1 MNHVAIPRKCFYLC
15 VRCKYRLLFMHELF
29 VFALAVILIFGQ
41 WTRFDGGTEIASIVS
56 NFAAQIKTAKHKH
69 ETNVTAYA
77 RCPHGHGACNYIPAE
92 DVWTFTHWQSCCIGN
107 WWFNKRRKMIFF
119 IVCFG
124 ASVAVDAFVGGK
136 CQVHAVAKTTIECA
150 ILFTKPK

>member
-56 NFAAQIKTAKHKH
+56 NFAAQIKAADHKYV
-69 ETNVTAYA
+69 TNARIGMAYEIA
-77 RCPHGHGACNYIPAE
+77 LQKRTGNVVPS
-92 DVWTFTHWQSCCIGN
+92 QSNRFGN
-107 WWFNKRRKMIFF
+107 
-119 IVCFG
+119 
-124 ASVAVDAFVGGK
+124 
-136 CQVHAVAKTTIECA
+136 
-150 ILFTKPK
+150 